1 MSEHVTLDNSG
12 AIKFLAPRLSNLARH
27 VTCGFAEKRK
37 CGRVHDFIYYGSMKR
52 RRELNDNCEMFA
64 AFEIASTNIVPV
76 EIEPTAA
83 VVPLK
88 MVFKLNFLNMLKNTG
103 QGDPPSS
110 APAV

>member
-1 MSEHVTLDNSG
+1 MYNLLLMSHLGINKISVS
-12 AIKFLAPRLSNLARH
+12 S
-27 VTCGFAEKRK
+27 
-37 CGRVHDFIYYGSMKR
+37 
-52 RRELNDNCEMFA
+52 LNESCEIFA

-83 VVPLK
+83 VVPPK
-88 MVFKLNFLNMLKNTG
+88 MVFKLNFLNTLKNTG